1 LGIYAGWAYIANK
14 RHKAAIS
21 IGINPT
27 FTPDKQV
34 PSVEAYLLD
43 FDDDIYGEQLK
54 IEFIARLRDELKFD
68 SVDALVEQI
77 WNDVAQVRELLGDR

>member
-1 LGIYAGWAYIANK
+1 IYAGWAYIANK
-14 RHKAAIS
+14 RHMTAIS

-43 FDDDIYGEQLK
+43 FDEDIYGKQLK
-54 IEFIARLRDELKFD
+54 IEFITRLRDELKFD
-68 SVDALVEQI
+68 SVERLVAQI
-77 WNDVAQVRELLGDR
+77 WQDVEETRKLLNV